1 MGGRNPGQC
10 ELVTVGLLPLWGRP
24 GTRLGVTF
32 LIGRHDK
39 EGLPVIRILRF
50 LGLLALVVGGA
61 SADEYWFAYEAT
73 DRFPEQEGWRR
84 ITTGGGAVRSLEN
97 GQLIIDGR
105 AGIEITDR
113 YEMNLGGN
121 LDPDPGELFV
131 ARWRLRL
138 DEVLGFADPTV
149 SIRSD
154 DNRAVAF
161 LYYTDSVFNLFDP
174 SARSQLTPG
183 IFHEFEFRSADMRSY
198 ELDIDGRLA
207 ITGEMMPTV
216 LQSRVSWGDSTQGAT
231 SLASWDFFRFGVVPE
246 PSTFFMAAFAL
257 LSRRPTA

>member
-1 MGGRNPGQC
+1 MIRMLC
-10 ELVTVGLLPLWGRP
+10 F
-24 GTRLGVTF
+24 GT
-32 LIGRHDK
+32 
-39 EGLPVIRILRF
+39 
-50 LGLLALVVGGA
+50 LLALAVCGA

-73 DRFPEQEGWRR
+73 DRFPEEEGWRR

-131 ARWRLRL
+131 ARWRVRV
-138 DEVLGFADPTV
+138 DEVTGFADPAV
-149 SIRSD
+149 SVRSD
-154 DNRAVAF
+154 ENRAVLF
-161 LYYTDSVFNLFDP
+161 RYDENRVFNLFEP
-174 SARSQLTPG
+174 NASAQFTPRV
-183 IFHEFEFRSADMRSY
+183 FHDFEFRSPDMLTY

-207 ITGEMMPTV
+207 ITGSLRPTV

-231 SLASWDFFRFGVVPE
+231 SLASWDYFRFGVVPE
-246 PSTFFMAAFAL
+246 PMPASMLLVAFLAI
-257 LSRRPTA
+257 RRDQR